1 MKNDKQMLD
10 MLRSEFEKSSKSV
23 QIPLKLQK
31 ESMVAMLKNEGQ
43 NATDFSVKTGTNKSK
58 IITIR
63 RFAAAA
69 AMFAV
74 VIAAVLAMRADG
86 VKIVKSDKFYKS
98 YEGVE
103 LVKNAQSYE
112 EVEEAV
118 NEILGEKT
126 PEKKPSEPHNSEQPS
141 SDKKNDAASEKK
153 EILDKLYEGYRNANI
168 TAEENAT
175 GDKTVQENIGTV
187 SSSGDP
193 IYSAGNSVAGTQ
205 TVTTIGDYDAD
216 IVENSGEYLY
226 VVATGRNLQ
235 TGSMTEQIKII
246 KDASEDEMKVVS
258 TITLSDNVV
267 AGAFEECIAM
277 HLKNNVLIAIT
288 GKKDF
293 DTETVTTAVY
303 YDVSNPEAP
312 EKIRE
317 HTQEGTYLFSTLNGN
332 SLCLVTDKQIKSSD
346 ATLLPSFTVNG
357 KTTVTDPKEI
367 FIASKDPE
375 SSYIFIT
382 LTDISSFDKPVG
394 HLAIIGSGKRLYCSE
409 SSITATR
416 EFVSVEPDKNG
427 AYPSRTEIYRFNMSG
442 SSIYFA
448 GQYVVEG
455 SVIGGVSVNGKNGC
469 MTVAT
474 ALTDS
479 TAVYILD
486 VNMEFI
492 SGLKQIFPQKKA
504 DGVRFV
510 GTKGYISSG
519 EETMIIDFSSPK
531 FPKVAGTISSK
542 LFTGSLYEI
551 SETKL
556 LGINTGADG
565 TATFRLFDVTDPEN
579 PSVSDEYTL
588 DKNYRVLYPYDNRST
603 IIIPEKGIFGIPVL
617 TQDSEKG
624 TEVSAYALF
633 DVSGSAI
640 IPAGICI
647 HDESFV
653 GDAAVR
659 AAYNNGT
666 VYTVSGEKTAAF
678 KADTCEKTAE
688 CEI

>member
-1 MKNDKQMLD
+1 MMKNDKQMLD
-10 MLRSEFEKSSKSV
+10 MLRNEFEKSSESV
-23 QIPLKLQK
+23 QVPLKLQK
-31 ESMVAMLKNEGQ
+31 ESMVAMLKNEEQ
-43 NATDFSVKTGTNKSK
+43 NTSDFSVKTGMNKSN
-58 IITIR
+58 IIAIR

-112 EVEEAV
+112 EIEKAV
-118 NEILGEKT
+118 HEILGEKV
-126 PEKKPSEPHNSEQPS
+126 PEKKPADSQSGEQPS
-141 SDKKNDAASEKK
+141 SDKKNDEASEKK
-153 EILDKLYEGYRNANI
+153 EILDKLYEGYRNAN
-168 TAEENAT
+168 AAAGENAVSDET
-175 GDKTVQENIGTV
+175 AQKNLGTAG
-187 SSSGDP
+187 SSGNVLYP
-193 IYSAGNSVAGTQ
+193 AGNTVAE

-216 IVENSGEYLY
+216 IVDSNGEYLY
-226 VVATGRNLQ
+226 VVTTGNNPQ
-235 TGSMTEQIKII
+235 SGSMTEQIKII
-246 KDASEDEMKVVS
+246 KDASESEMKVVS

-267 AGAFEECIAM
+267 AGASEECIAM
-277 HLKNNVLIAIT
+277 HLKNNVLIAIMD
-288 GKKDF
+288 KKDF

-303 YDVSNPEAP
+303 YDVSDPEAP
-312 EKIRE
+312 KKIRE

-332 SLCLVTDKQIKSSD
+332 SLCLVTDKQIKSAD

-367 FIASKDPE
+367 FIVSKDLE

-382 LTDISSFDKPVG
+382 LTDISCFDEPVG

-427 AYPSRTEIYRFNMSG
+427 AYPSRTEIYRFNMNG

-455 SVIGGVSVNGKNGC
+455 SIIGGVSVNGKNGC

-479 TAVYILD
+479 TAVYVFD

-504 DGVRFV
+504 DGVRFI
-510 GTKGYISSG
+510 GNKGYISSEG
-519 EETMIIDFSSPK
+519 ETMIIDFSSPK

-556 LGINTGADG
+556 LGINTQADG
-565 TATFRLFDVTDPEN
+565 TAAFRLFDVTDPEN

-588 DKNYRVLYPYDNRST
+588 DKNCKVLYPYDNRST
-603 IIIPEKGIFGIPVL
+603 IIIPRKGMFGLPVL
-617 TQDSEKG
+617 TQNSEKG

-633 DVSGSAI
+633 DVSESTI
-640 IPAGICI
+640 TPAGLCI

-666 VYTVSGEKTAAF
+666 VYTVSGQKTAAF
-678 KADTCEKTAE
+678 NADTCEKKAE
-688 CEI
+688 CEIR